1 MASSIATDV
10 DLARRSTWLRVV
22 VVAIAAAWLVAVV
35 AQSTGDA
42 GLLHHDALIEGGGP
56 FWLALLAFLLA
67 WQVMVVAMMLPASI
81 PALRVFAAGSAE
93 RRGPARAWLA
103 FLGTYL
109 AVWSGF
115 GALAFVG
122 DFVLHR
128 TVDANLLLTANA
140 WLISATL
147 LAAAGAYQFAPW
159 KRRSLAACRHPSL
172 TELSSRAGSSP
183 GRMGFRHAL
192 DCLGSSGALMLVM
205 FAAGFANLW
214 WMAAIAVAMA
224 YETTG
229 RHGRTVASIAGGCL
243 LFLAV
248 LVVSS
253 SSRVI

>member
-1 MASSIATDV
+1 MASSITTAV
-10 DLARRSTWLRVV
+10 DRARLAAWLRVV
-22 VVAIAAAWLVAVV
+22 AVAIATAWLVAVV

-42 GLLHHDALIEGGGP
+42 GPLHHDALIEGGGP
-56 FWLALLAFLLA
+56 IWLALLAFLLA
-67 WQVMVVAMMLPASI
+67 WQVMIVAMMLPASI
-81 PALRVFAAGSAE
+81 PALTVFAAGSAE
-93 RRGPARAWLA
+93 RRGAARAWLA

-122 DFVLHR
+122 DVVLHR
-128 TVDANLLLTANA
+128 TIDASPWLMANA
-140 WLISATL
+140 GLISATL

-172 TELSSRAGSSP
+172 TELPSRAGSSP
-183 GRMGFRHAL
+183 GRMGLRHAL

-214 WMAAIAVAMA
+214 WMAAIAVVMA

-229 RHGRTVASIAGGCL
+229 RHGRAVASIAGGGL